1 MAFDYHKT
9 LDSIASKSRLLLE
22 RYRLLEKAKVET
34 DAQVESLNKQV
45 ALMKKEIETLKA
57 DNEYLR
63 LAATIA
69 PSRDDVENA
78 RGMITELVRE
88 IDRCIVDLTD

>member
-9 LDSIASKSRLLLE
+9 LDSISAKSRLLLE
-22 RYRLLEKAKVET
+22 RYRLLEKAKEDA
-34 DAQVESLNKQV
+34 DAQVADLQQQV
-45 ALMKKEIETLKA
+45 ARMQKEIENLKA

-63 LAATIA
+63 LAATIS
-69 PSRDDVENA
+69 PSRDDVEKA